1 MPKVF
6 IKPVWWVVLLLA
18 AELAPSLGQTNPAC
32 VVCGTSPLSG
42 QVWKH
47 RWGLVCADCIGLDA
61 RCSLCGLP
69 VKQGFAR
76 TADGRLI
83 CSFDASNAV
92 LTVTEAARV
101 FAETAQELERLT
113 DRALSLASTNIT
125 VQLFDVDY
133 WSRSADGIAPAEQRQ
148 IGFAHSRRVN
158 GEWAHLV
165 GLLSG
170 RPKTEIQAACAH
182 EFTHLWINE
191 NKAGARLI
199 EKDTTE
205 AICELA
211 AYKLMGAR
219 HDSAQQEAIQKNT
232 YTHGLIEILIE
243 AETRGGLETI
253 LDWVKTGTGAKFDI
267 GTMYQFRADAAAAAA
282 RIIQVPRTNPAPD
295 RLVLRGLFGPPQR
308 RQAMINDRT
317 FLRNDEKTV
326 RVGNQ
331 SIPVRCLEIRDQSV
345 IVRIEGAPTTLELT
359 IGNP

>member
-199 EKDTTE
+199 EKDTAE

-243 AETRGGLETI
+243 AETRGGLETV

-295 RLVLRGLFGPPQR
+295 RLVLRGLFGTPQR